1 MAEYNPFEWQTQPI
15 SSGLARSVRQS
26 LQEFIAP
33 LIADLD
39 AQIDKRL
46 VRTFSQTLET
56 LLAFGNQV
64 QGLLLSEL
72 GAYLL
77 SPQKAP
83 AGTKRLSNLL
93 RSDKWTPSLIDA
105 FLWKKAQQ
113 RQQQL
118 AQAGEDTLA
127 LWDGSVIEKP
137 ESRQVEALCPV
148 RSQKAKRLTRNRP
161 GFGGGPPGKPAFV
174 PGFSWLALLIAGRQ
188 GPPTLAAMRWFS
200 KRGPAPTTERE
211 VLSPLLERCVQ
222 LWGEWVVHVF
232 DRGFAG
238 APFLEQIVE
247 LAQRTANSVRFVIRW
262 PKRYKLCNEKGEK
275 VAAWQVS
282 RGKKSWEEGLLKDGH
297 TGKTFL
303 AGVLALPVTHPDLPA
318 RKLTLVVCRPH
329 QNREPWYLLTNEPV
343 PDAQAAWKV
352 VYAYARRWQI
362 EMAFRYN
369 KSELAVESPRLWTLE
384 RRIKLML
391 MLSVLYAFFLS
402 LLDEALALL
411 RLRLLNEYCKRTGE
425 RSRSAQAP
433 LYRLRWAIC
442 RLLSQIKYAELAL
455 AQNPG

>member
-1 MAEYNPFEWQTQPI
+1 MSEYNHSEWQTQP
-15 SSGLARSVRQS
+15 SPTGLAIWVRHR
-26 LQEFIAP
+26 LQEFVAP
-33 LIADLD
+33 LVNELD
-39 AQIDKRL
+39 AHIDKRL
-46 VRTFSQTLET
+46 VRTFCQTLET

-93 RSDKWTPSLIDA
+93 RSDKWAPSLIET
-105 FLWKKAQQ
+105 FLWKKAQE
-113 RQQQL
+113 RQQEL
-118 AQAGEDTLA
+118 ADAAEDALA

-137 ESRQVEALCPV
+137 ESRQAEALCPV

-200 KRGPAPTTERE
+200 KRGQAPTTERE
-211 VLSPLLERCVQ
+211 ALRPLLERCVSC
-222 LWGEWVVHVF
+222 WGEQVVHIF

-238 APFLEQIVE
+238 APFLEEIAE
-247 LAQRTANSVRFVIRW
+247 LSQRTGKTIRLIVRW
-262 PKRYKLCNEKGEK
+262 PKRYKLCNSQREK
-275 VAAWQVS
+275 VAAWQVT
-282 RGKKSWEEGLLKDGH
+282 RGKRSWEEGILKDGH
-297 TGKTFL
+297 TGKDFQAGIL
-303 AGVLALPVTHPDLPA
+303 AMPVTHPDLPDL
-318 RKLTLVVCRPH
+318 KLSLVVCRPH

-352 VYAYARRWQI
+352 VFAYARRWQI

-384 RRIKLML
+384 RRTKLML
-391 MLSVLYAFFLS
+391 MLSVLYAFLLS
-402 LLDEALALL
+402 LLDNALVLL
-411 RLRLLNEYCKRTGE
+411 RLQLLNQYCKRTGE
-425 RSRSAQAP
+425 RSRLAQAP

-442 RLLSQIKYAELAL
+442 RLLSQVKYAELAL